1 MKKKKQKKKNRRT
14 KKQKTRTVVAWET
27 SGMRLGF
34 DTEETLSA
42 IFHMDNIYCV
52 ITFLHGMVLFR
63 NG

>member
-1 MKKKKQKKKNRRT
+1 MKKKEKKRKKNKRT

-42 IFHMDNIYCV
+42 SSTWT
-52 ITFLHGMVLFR
+52 TFTVS
-63 NG
+63 